1 MYRVP
6 VSRINDVRGSA
17 SIGFIYIVIPAE
29 NDRCRTKLGNVT
41 LCPALLRG
49 AASRPCLESLE
60 ERAVP
65 SSLHAGPFA
74 KGPGGTAT
82 TVYTE
87 SNNPAA
93 GQNAVL
99 AFRQNA
105 DGTLTEIGS
114 FNTKGTGQNNFPT
127 IVPGLPL
134 GGLNL
139 GPDDTSSEVVA
150 TPNGRFLFAVNQ
162 GSNSVSSFRIK
173 PNGALELVGTFA
185 SGGVQPDSLGI
196 AGNKLYVS
204 NRGDSTTASP
214 AGTVVPNITGFRIG
228 GNGEL
233 RAIRRTTVTF
243 AEGTSPSQNLITPN
257 GRLLFSD
264 VFGVPGGTA
273 AGDNTLAPFR
283 LRATTPC
290 GSPPAATSAYRTVPT
305 RCCSAPPSTRIGP
318 SSTSASPRLTSGR
331 LHLHEIR
338 PAHLR
343 RHRDYPAGGGAT
355 CWDSTNGRYLYVTD
369 TVTDSVSVFS
379 LANPLQPVQIQQFA
393 LAGPQAPPG
402 SPPGTI
408 ESDTFQVALSP
419 NGQTLYVVNHDFGSP
434 TLSFADGNQLHVLS
448 VAANGMLSKPNAPV
462 LLDTAGAVPG
472 DALAKGIAV
481 VVGRGRA

>member
-1 MYRVP
+1 MWHSTWKRRPSRRATERRRV
-6 VSRINDVRGSA
+6 R
-17 SIGFIYIVIPAE
+17 
-29 NDRCRTKLGNVT
+29 L
-41 LCPALLRG
+41 
-49 AASRPCLESLE
+49 CLECLE

-74 KGPGGTAT
+74 KGPGGTTRT

-105 DGTLTEIGS
+105 DGILTEIGS

-173 PNGALELVGTFA
+173 PNGGLELVGTFA
-185 SGGVQPDSLGI
+185 SGGVQPDSVGI

-204 NRGDSTTASP
+204 NRGDSTTANP
-214 AGTVVPNITGFRIG
+214 AGTVVPNITGFRIYG
-228 GNGEL
+228 DGSL

-243 AEGTSPSQNLITPN
+243 PQGTSPSQNLITPN
-257 GRLLFSD
+257 GKLLFSD

-273 AGDNTLAPFR
+273 VGDNTLAPFQVEGNGALR
-283 LRATTPC
+283 LAPGGNVGIPDGSNSLLLGAAFNPDRPIIYVGVAALNEVAVFTYTRSGQLTYVGAATTP
-290 GSPPAATSAYRTVPT
+290 
-305 RCCSAPPSTRIGP
+305 
-318 SSTSASPRLTSGR
+318 L
-331 LHLHEIR
+331 
-338 PAHLR
+338 
-343 RHRDYPAGGGAT
+343 GGGAT

-419 NGQTLYVVNHDFGSP
+419 NGNTLYVVNHDFGSP
-434 TLSFADGNQLHVLS
+434 TLSFADGNQLHALS
-448 VAANGMLSKPNAPV
+448 VAANGMLSEPNGPV
-462 LLDTAGAVPG
+462 LLDTAGVVPG
-472 DALAKGIAV
+472 DALAQGIAV

>member
-1 MYRVP
+1 MWHSTWKRRPSRRAAERRRV
-6 VSRINDVRGSA
+6 R
-17 SIGFIYIVIPAE
+17 
-29 NDRCRTKLGNVT
+29 L
-41 LCPALLRG
+41 
-49 AASRPCLESLE
+49 CLECLE
-60 ERAVP
+60 GRAVP

-74 KGPGGTAT
+74 EGPGGTTRT

-139 GPDDTSSEVVA
+139 GADDTSSEVVA
-150 TPNGRFLFAVNQ
+150 TANGRFLFAVNQ

-173 PNGALELVGTFA
+173 PDGGLDLVGTFA
-185 SGGVQPDSLGI
+185 SGGVQPDSVGI

-204 NRGDSTTASP
+204 NRGDSTTANP

-228 GNGEL
+228 GNGAL
-233 RAIRRTTVTF
+233 RAIRGTTVTF
-243 AEGTSPSQNLITPN
+243 PTGTSPSQNLITPN
-257 GRLLFSD
+257 GKLLFSD

-273 AGDNTLAPFR
+273 AGDNTLAPYQIEGNGALR
-283 LRATTPC
+283 LAPGGNVGTPDGSSSLLLGAAFNPDRPIIYVGVAALNEVAVFTYTRSGQLTYVGAATTP
-290 GSPPAATSAYRTVPT
+290 
-305 RCCSAPPSTRIGP
+305 
-318 SSTSASPRLTSGR
+318 L
-331 LHLHEIR
+331 
-338 PAHLR
+338 
-343 RHRDYPAGGGAT
+343 GGGAT

-448 VAANGMLSKPNAPV
+448 VAANGMLSEPNAPV
-462 LLDTAGAVPG
+462 LLDSAGAVPG
-472 DALAKGIAV
+472 DALAQGIAV

>member
-1 MYRVP
+1 MWYNTRNRRPSPRAAQRRRV
-6 VSRINDVRGSA
+6 R
-17 SIGFIYIVIPAE
+17 
-29 NDRCRTKLGNVT
+29 L
-41 LCPALLRG
+41 
-49 AASRPCLESLE
+49 CLESLE
-60 ERAVP
+60 GRAVP
-65 SSLHAGPFA
+65 SSLHAGPFGE
-74 KGPGGTAT
+74 GPGRTAT

-105 DGTLTEIGS
+105 DGTLTEIGT

-162 GSNSVSSFRIK
+162 GSNSVSSFRIR

-204 NRGDSTTASP
+204 NRGDSTTGNP
-214 AGTVVPNITGFRIG
+214 AGTVVPNITGFRIYG
-228 GNGEL
+228 DGSL
-233 RAIRRTTVTF
+233 RAIRGSTVTF
-243 AEGTSPSQNLITPN
+243 PQGTSPSQNLITPN

-273 AGDNTLAPFR
+273 AGDNTLAPYQIERNGALR
-283 LRATTPC
+283 LAPGGNVGTAAGSSALLLGAAFNPDQPIIYVGIPGLNEVAVFTYTKSGQLTYVGAATTP
-290 GSPPAATSAYRTVPT
+290 
-305 RCCSAPPSTRIGP
+305 
-318 SSTSASPRLTSGR
+318 L
-331 LHLHEIR
+331 
-338 PAHLR
+338 
-343 RHRDYPAGGGAT
+343 GGGAT

-369 TVTDSVSVFS
+369 TITDSVSVFS

-393 LAGPQAPPG
+393 LDGPQAPPG
-402 SPPGTI
+402 SPSGTI

-419 NGQTLYVVNHDFGSP
+419 DGSTLYVVNHDFGSP

-448 VAANGMLSKPNAPV
+448 VAANGMLSEPNGPV
-462 LLDTAGAVPG
+462 LLDTTGVVPG
-472 DALAKGIAV
+472 DALAQGIAV
-481 VVGRGRA
+481 VVARGHA